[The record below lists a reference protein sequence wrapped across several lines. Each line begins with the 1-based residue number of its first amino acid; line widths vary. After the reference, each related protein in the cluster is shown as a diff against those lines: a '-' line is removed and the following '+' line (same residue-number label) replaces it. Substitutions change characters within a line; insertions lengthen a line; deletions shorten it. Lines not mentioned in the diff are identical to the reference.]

1 MTRCATVPP
10 LPTPVSAPGKSQRYV
25 VFPPPIFPLVPL
37 FGRPT
42 FRYEVIPDTV
52 WQFEQKQ
59 GIGLGLNVAVNVRMT
74 VRTHPSN
81 TIRPVGPW
89 PHGATPARQRVRG
102 TPTCTTMM
110 VSCYGLNARVGGG
123 TYLNTRRQ
131 LAAAPLRL
139 RHTAVAV
146 AG

>member
-1 MTRCATVPP
+1 M
-10 LPTPVSAPGKSQRYV
+10 PVSAPGKSQRYV

-74 VRTHPSN
+74 VRTPALHASPP
-81 TIRPVGPW
+81 TYTTYRPQA
-89 PHGATPARQRVRG
+89 HDASPARQRVPG
-102 TPTCTTMM
+102 TPTSTK
-110 VSCYGLNARVGGG
+110 
-123 TYLNTRRQ
+123 
-131 LAAAPLRL
+131 
-139 RHTAVAV
+139 
-146 AG
+146 

>member
-1 MTRCATVPP
+1 MPSRARAPTRCATVPP
-10 LPTPVSAPGKSQRYV
+10 LPPPATAPGKSQRYV

-74 VRTHPSN
+74 VRAS
-81 TIRPVGPW
+81 
-89 PHGATPARQRVRG
+89 Q
-102 TPTCTTMM
+102 
-110 VSCYGLNARVGGG
+110 
-123 TYLNTRRQ
+123 
-131 LAAAPLRL
+131 
-139 RHTAVAV
+139 
-146 AG
+146 

>member
-1 MTRCATVPP
+1 VIRCATVPP
-10 LPTPVSAPGKSQRYV
+10 LPMPVSAPGKSQRYV

-74 VRTHPSN
+74 VRTPAL
-81 TIRPVGPW
+81 TYPTYRPQAQ
-89 PHGATPARQRVRG
+89 GATPARQHVPG
-102 TPTCTTMM
+102 TPTST
-110 VSCYGLNARVGGG
+110 N
-123 TYLNTRRQ
+123 
-131 LAAAPLRL
+131 
-139 RHTAVAV
+139 
-146 AG
+146 